1 MNDPQSWERE
11 LATAGHVRIT
21 SSPGKILLLIPM
33 ALVFVAVGYWLTT
46 SSDLTMLVVGWVSIV
61 FGALGVGAALLQLAI
76 PAVITVTADL
86 IRVRR
91 FTTTVIPWTAV
102 EAVMHQRIHS
112 TNLVTFL
119 LTDEGAAQLRDSAS
133 RATRA
138 ALAANRQSF
147 GSEQLSLPTA
157 LTASAADLAAWLA
170 IVHARATGHR
180 APWTA

>member
-11 LATAGHVRIT
+11 LATAGQVRIT
-21 SSPGKILLLIPM
+21 SSPWKILLLIPM
-33 ALVFVAVGYWLTT
+33 ALAFVAVGYWLTT
-46 SSDLTMLVVGWVSIV
+46 GSDLRLLVVGWVSIV

-76 PAVITVTADL
+76 PAVITVSADA

-102 EAVMHQRIHS
+102 DAVMHQRIHS
-112 TNLVTFL
+112 TNLVTMLF
-119 LTDEGAAQLRDSAS
+119 TEEGAEQLRRSGS

-138 ALAANRQSF
+138 ALSANRQTF

-157 LTASAADLAAWLA
+157 LTASAADLAAWLT
-170 IVHARATGHR
+170 IVHARATR
-180 APWTA
+180 R